1 MGRLTISRHLA
12 PGASYT
18 ADMKFIAL
26 AAGVLSVDAVRV
38 IDLGTNETSDVRDLP
53 AIVAV
58 EVEDGSG
65 SGSGSGSGE
74 SE

>member
-1 MGRLTISRHLA
+1 LTKRRHLA

-26 AAGVLSVDAVRV
+26 TAGVLSVDAVRV
-38 IDLGTNETSDVRDLP
+38 VDLGTNETSDVRDLP

-58 EVEDGSG
+58 EHEEVSSG
-65 SGSGSGSGE
+65 DSD
-74 SE
+74 